1 MKNPNYAELKSS
13 NNKISLNDNYGRK
26 VIMGSKPIFT
36 HENGVN
42 VFKVMVIGTLK
53 GKRVMFDKYSVTDLQ
68 TPFIILNGKTIPNK
82 NYKAIN

>member
-42 VFKVMVIGTLK
+42 VFKVMLSE
-53 GKRVMFDKYSVTDLQ
+53 R
-68 TPFIILNGKTIPNK
+68 
-82 NYKAIN
+82 